1 MPALSALSGQKPK
14 GLQDF
19 SPGCNPEVDTQI
31 AGS

>member
-1 MPALSALSGQKPK
+1 LSGQKPK